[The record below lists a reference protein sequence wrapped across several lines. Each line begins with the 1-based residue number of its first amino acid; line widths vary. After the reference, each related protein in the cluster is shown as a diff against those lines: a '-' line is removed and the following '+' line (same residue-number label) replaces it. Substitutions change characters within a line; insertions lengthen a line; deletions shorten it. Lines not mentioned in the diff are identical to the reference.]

1 MSIAKET
8 ISSSQVRFF
17 NSNRAALRCVQLTL
31 QDAQD
36 VRIATAYFEASGYKE
51 LQSTI
56 YGKRVKLL
64 IGRPEGGED
73 RAREMLDEFICEL
86 SHDSQEGRT
95 RTVKQLLEAL
105 EQGWMTVSVGKS
117 GEEQPAWLD
126 ARYLYHHAKLYI
138 ADKAAAVVTSANF
151 SYHGLCTSREAGY
164 LVTEPDD
171 VTFFVECFDNYFEQA
186 TSITQELIEALKQW
200 LAEYDPYIIYARALL
215 ELYGLPDENVPPK
228 LPPLAEYQKG
238 VVSSVLRSLLEHDG
252 AFLVASTGLGKTII
266 AAHVAAYLRMR
277 SEAQT
282 SIVVCPAGMREVWR
296 RWMRAAHLSSVEFSY
311 HTLGR
316 KDGDNNLPIL
326 EHELR
331 GVTDE
336 TLIILDESHHLR
348 NEDGNDGDL
357 RISNERVQTAIRENK
372 GRVLLLT
379 ATPYGK
385 SIDEVQS
392 QLNLLPPPKTKL
404 NTAIGLEVEA
414 NTWSVHKLKDLA
426 ELPTCTV
433 LNTPDVVH
441 HFGEQD
447 ENSERFVRFGEDKRY
462 FPRRIRLETLRY
474 DNPFDDFF
482 AELLESKFLYKAAES
497 GKQGKRRATQKEKL
511 FDLPNPQGER
521 LPLQEALFLHQ
532 FCSSPAEVLDV
543 SQKMRQGTY
552 SYQFARQSDLAKL
565 VEKYEKE
572 LRSRQNPKNDPK
584 IQKLAEII
592 HSVGEEK
599 AVVFCEYHNTARYV
613 TDGLKKLLHNSK
625 KIETAVEQSAADLD
639 GILRRFAPIANE
651 VLPEDRKPNEEIQV
665 LIASRA
671 ISEGY
676 NLQDASI
683 LVNYDLPWTVLQL
696 AQRMGRILRPWK
708 EPRNITIY
716 NFVPSTMD
724 HQRIRHARNW
734 QERLKKRSHEHR
746 SLAQIPVMVY
756 DESKREHLSR
766 EFEMEKLGR
775 ELYLAKDTTANLN
788 LEEVMQFVNQVD
800 ELSTS
805 TFYKDLAEIRNPVE
819 IRQLPAGIR
828 SAMKKVGTKRLF
840 LLLKHGRNL
849 HTVIADWQG
858 IPQPESYRRDEVM
871 RLIRCLPET
880 PKAPFNEYPDDDKFD
895 TWVERTRQNWAS
907 RFDLEPYRMQIIC
920 ALALI

>member
-1 MSIAKET
+1 MNADH
-8 ISSSQVRFF
+8 RFF
-17 NSNRAALRCVQLTL
+17 SAHAAALRCIQATL
-31 QDAQD
+31 QNASE
-36 VRIATAYFEASGYKE
+36 VRIATAYFEASGYQA
-51 LQSTI
+51 LQETLR
-56 YGKRVKLL
+56 GKRVRLL
-64 IGRPEGGED
+64 VGRPEGGED
-73 RAREMLDEFICEL
+73 RAREMLDEFIREL
-86 SHDSQEGRT
+86 SQGSQEGRT
-95 RTVKQLLEAL
+95 CAVRQLLEAL
-105 EQGWMTVSVGKS
+105 EKGWMTVSVGKS
-117 GEEQPAWLD
+117 GEEQPAWLE

-138 ADKAAAVVTSANF
+138 ADVSAAVVTSANF
-151 SYHGLCTSREAGY
+151 SHHGLCTSREAGY
-164 LVTEPDD
+164 VVTSTND
-171 VTFFVECFDNYFEQA
+171 VAFFVERFDNYFEQA

-282 SIVVCPAGMREVWR
+282 AIVVCPAGMRETWR

-316 KDGDNNLPIL
+316 QDGDSNLPIL

-331 GVTDE
+331 GVTEE
-336 TLIILDESHHLR
+336 TLVVLDESHHLR
-348 NEDGNDGDL
+348 NEDSTDGDL
-357 RISNERVQTAIRENK
+357 RISNERIQKAIRENK

-392 QLNLLPPPKTKL
+392 QLNLLPAPKAKV
-404 NTAIGLEVEA
+404 NTAIGLEVDA
-414 NTWSVHKLKDLA
+414 ATWPVTRLKDLA
-426 ELPTCTV
+426 ELPVCTV

-447 ENSERFVRFGEDKRY
+447 ENGERFVRFGEDKRY
-462 FPRRIRLETLRY
+462 FPRRIRLETIRY

-482 AELLESKFLYKAAES
+482 AELLESKLLYKAVDS

-511 FDLPNPQGER
+511 FDLPTPQGER

-543 SQKMRQGTY
+543 SQKMKQGTY
-552 SYQFARQSDLAKL
+552 SYQFARQAELASL
-565 VEKYEKE
+565 IEKHEKE
-572 LRSRQNPKNDPK
+572 LRRRQNPKNDPK
-584 IQKLAEII
+584 IQRLAEII
-592 HSVGEEK
+592 RSVGEEK
-599 AVVFCEYHNTARYV
+599 VVVFCEYHNTAQYV
-613 TDGLKKLLHNSK
+613 TEGLKKLLRNGK

-708 EPRNITIY
+708 EPRDITIY
-716 NFVPSTMD
+716 NFVPSTMN
-724 HQRIRHARNW
+724 HERIRHARNW
-734 QERLKKRSHEHR
+734 QERLKKRSQEHR

-756 DESKREHLSR
+756 DESRRENLSR

-775 ELYLAKDTTANLN
+775 ELYLATETSADLN
-788 LEEVMQFVNQVD
+788 LDEVMQFVNQVD
-800 ELSTS
+800 ELTTS
-805 TFYKDLAEIRNPVE
+805 TFYKDLAEIRNPDE
-819 IRQLPAGIR
+819 IRCLPYGIR
-828 SAMKKVGTKRLF
+828 SAMKKTGVKRLF
-840 LLLKHGRNL
+840 LLLKQGRNL
-849 HTVIADWQG
+849 STVIADWQG
-858 IPQPESYRRDEVM
+858 NPLSESSRRDEVM

-880 PKAPFNEYPDDDKFD
+880 PKAPFDEYPEDD
-895 TWVERTRQNWAS
+895 
-907 RFDLEPYRMQIIC
+907 RFDQWIERSRQKWAEKLEISAQRLQIVC
-920 ALALI
+920 ALALV